1 MLKLTSLWKTDDMFV
16 KTVILYVYVDSC
28 VTNKVLGPKYVGF
41 VVTEVPGEL
50 LLWPSWVSFK
60 RDLGQ
65 SSNFWV

>member
-28 VTNKVLGPKYVGF
+28 VTNKVLGPKSVGF
-41 VVTEVPGEL
+41 VVTEVPGKL